1 MNKIITI
8 SREFGSGGR
17 ELGRKLA
24 NHLDI
29 PYYDQ
34 EILAQIAQ
42 KTQLAEDYVQKVMD
56 TEAFF
61 HFPITVGRSFN
72 PVRNVVLEQ
81 NNSIF
86 IEQHNIITDMAKRSD
101 CVIVGRCSDYILRE
115 YNPLRIFVYAAPEH
129 KMERCRRRDEK
140 EAALTDKELKKN
152 ISNINQDRARYYKFY
167 TGQEWGNKNNYD
179 ICINTSNLSI
189 DHIVKAFSGL
199 IS

>member
-24 NHLDI
+24 DHLNL

-34 EILAQIAQ
+34 EILSQIAQ
-42 KTQLAEDYVQKVMD
+42 KTQLAEEYVQKVMD

-86 IEQHNIITDMAKRSD
+86 IEQHNIITEMAKRSD
-101 CVIVGRCSDYILRE
+101 CIIVGRCSDYIVRE
-115 YNPLRIFVYAAPEH
+115 QNPLRIFVYAGMDH
-129 KMERCRRRDEK
+129 KMERCRRRDER
-140 EAALTDKELKKN
+140 EASLTDKELKKN
-152 ISNINQDRARYYKFY
+152 IVNIDQDRARYYKFY

-189 DHIVKAFSGL
+189 DNIVKAISRL